1 MAEETRDT
9 ILNAAEKEFS
19 SNGFDGARVD
29 KIAKKAGVNKAL
41 IYYYFK
47 SKKELLKALYERLV
61 KKGFSAFDYSTLTSD
76 DSPENEEKTHSSMH
90 EIIQFLETHRDII
103 RILFMESLKEDGQNM
118 LLDLADFYL
127 DDATKGLSSVLDEST
142 DFNALDK
149 KQWMMTEVFT
159 ALIPMISY
167 TLFKG
172 DIQKRLS
179 VSDEDMD
186 HYFMKSLKET
196 HFQTHKSFLNNTK
209 ENKE

>member
-1 MAEETRDT
+1 
-9 ILNAAEKEFS
+9 
-19 SNGFDGARVD
+19 
-29 KIAKKAGVNKAL
+29 
-41 IYYYFK
+41 
-47 SKKELLKALYERLV
+47 
-61 KKGFSAFDYSTLTSD
+61 
-76 DSPENEEKTHSSMH
+76 
-90 EIIQFLETHRDII
+90 
-103 RILFMESLKEDGQNM
+103 M